1 MYTLNSPKSVRSD
14 RVTRMETKD
23 RYRLPYARL
32 WIVSGIFVF
41 IGYVLH
47 VVGFATN
54 YWTDFGLSNIGLW
67 RACVNA
73 IGCVDLGTSNS
84 DWWKAVQALTIIG
97 IILGFIA
104 IIVLSVIIC
113 KPRHYKWRIVAYLC
127 AFFAGSSVIAAIAT
141 WAAYATHLGYSF
153 GLSTAGGGLM
163 LIGGL
168 ILCVDLCI
176 NRGYRRTR
184 QVRYPPPERPH
195 YESNYPQELRAP
207 PYDGYKKPYPVQ
219 EPPRV
224 YERYPDDHYDRPVRG
239 HRYEPSYYK
248 NYKNG
253 YDRGD
258 RFDRYDTPPRNYGH
272 HYTGR
277 TTYIAFKPEYERN
290 TGRYDYN

>member
-1 MYTLNSPKSVRSD
+1 
-14 RVTRMETKD
+14 METKD

-84 DWWKAVQALTIIG
+84 
-97 IILGFIA
+97 
-104 IIVLSVIIC
+104 
-113 KPRHYKWRIVAYLC
+113 
-127 AFFAGSSVIAAIAT
+127 GSSVIAAIAT